1 MIVIKSD
8 IKSENII
15 SKAAE
20 ISAVTSNPFVAG
32 MSLVTGFTVGESTE
46 YLSSF
51 PLLETVDK
59 LDYGQSIAI
68 FSRTGSG
75 KTTAMLSVI
84 SALVKHET
92 MEMGGWSTPDV
103 YKNVYQ
109 ETFDSERR
117 KADSIIDEYWN
128 KVIEQES

>member
-1 MIVIKSD
+1 MRHIF
-8 IKSENII
+8 
-15 SKAAE
+15 A
-20 ISAVTSNPFVAG
+20 
-32 MSLVTGFTVGESTE
+32 ST
-46 YLSSF
+46 
-51 PLLETVDK
+51 
-59 LDYGQSIAI
+59 A
-68 FSRTGSG
+68 
-75 KTTAMLSVI
+75 AMLNVPEKY
-84 SALVKHET
+84 A